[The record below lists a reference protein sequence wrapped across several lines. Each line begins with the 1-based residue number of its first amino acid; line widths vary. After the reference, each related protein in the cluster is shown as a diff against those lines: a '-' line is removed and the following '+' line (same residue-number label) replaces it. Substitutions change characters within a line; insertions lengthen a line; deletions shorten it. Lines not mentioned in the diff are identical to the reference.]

1 MTQQVKIGAQGYTL
15 KEQFSELGPYETL
28 KKIHELGYHAVEISQ
43 VEMTPENVAEIK
55 RASDE
60 FGIEIASL
68 SAGLKPMMEGQ
79 ESLTTHLDKIIEDC
93 KTLNAD
99 IVRIG
104 MLPFEAMAS
113 LDKVVEFC
121 HEANAV
127 AEKMKEHGIKL
138 YYHNHH
144 VEFVKYDGRYLL
156 DIIREEAPLLGF
168 ELDVHWVQRG
178 GRNPVEV
185 LKEYAGKVDLVHLK
199 DYRVVPV
206 PQEAVDEL
214 LKGNSGDF
222 MHAFTNNIEFAE
234 LGQGTLDLKA
244 IIEQSIESGAR
255 YLLVEQDDT
264 YGRDPFESLKE
275 SRDYLYELGYKEL
288 F

>member
-1 MTQQVKIGAQGYTL
+1 
-15 KEQFSELGPYETL
+15 
-28 KKIHELGYHAVEISQ
+28 
-43 VEMTPENVAEIK
+43 
-55 RASDE
+55 
-60 FGIEIASL
+60 
-68 SAGLKPMMEGQ
+68 
-79 ESLTTHLDKIIEDC
+79 
-93 KTLNAD
+93 
-99 IVRIG
+99 

-113 LDKVVEFC
+113 LDKVLEFC

-127 AEKMKEHGIKL
+127 AEKMKEQGIKL

-144 VEFVKYDGRYLL
+144 IEFVKYEGRYLL

-199 DYRVVPV
+199 DYRVVPI
-206 PQEAVDEL
+206 PQEAVDEI
-214 LKGNSGDF
+214 LKGNAGDF

-234 LGQGTLDLKA
+234 LGQGTLDLPA
-244 IIEQSIESGAR
+244 IIEQSIASGAR
-255 YLLVEQDDT
+255 YLLVEQDDQ
-264 YGRDPFESLKE
+264 YGRDPFDCLAD
-275 SRDYLYELGYKEL
+275 SRDYLKKIGYTDL

>member
-1 MTQQVKIGAQGYTL
+1 MTNQVKIGVQGYTL
-15 KEQFSELGPYETL
+15 KAQFEQLGPYETL
-28 KKIHELGYHAVEISQ
+28 KRISELGYNAVEISQ

-55 RASDE
+55 RASE
-60 FGIEIASL
+60 ELGMEIASL

-79 ESLTTHLDKIIEDC
+79 ESLTTDLNKIIQDC
-93 KTLNAD
+93 KTLNTD

-113 LDKVVEFC
+113 LDKVLEFC

-127 AEKMKEHGIKL
+127 AEKMKEQGIKL

-144 VEFVKYDGRYLL
+144 IEFVKYDGRYLL
-156 DIIREEAPLLGF
+156 DIIRDEAPLLGF

-199 DYRVVPV
+199 DYRVVPI
-206 PQEAVDEL
+206 PQEAVDEI
-214 LKGNSGDF
+214 LKGNTGDF
-222 MHAFTNNIEFAE
+222 MHAFKNNIEFAE
-234 LGQGTLDLKA
+234 LGQGTLDLPA
-244 IIEQSIESGAR
+244 IIEQSIASGAR
-255 YLLVEQDDT
+255 YLLVEQDDQ
-264 YGRDPFESLKE
+264 YGRDPFDCLAD
-275 SRDYLYELGYKEL
+275 SRDYLKEIGYADL

>member
-1 MTQQVKIGAQGYTL
+1 MGQQVKIGVQGYTL
-15 KEQFSELGPYETL
+15 KKQFSELGPYETL
-28 KKIHELGYHAVEISQ
+28 KKINELGYNAVEISQ
-43 VEMTPENVAEIK
+43 VDMTPENVAEIK
-55 RASDE
+55 RASEE
-60 FGIEIASL
+60 FGMEIASL

-79 ESLTTHLDKIIEDC
+79 ESLSTHLDKIIADC
-93 KTLNAD
+93 KTLNTD

-113 LDKVVEFC
+113 LEKVVEFC

-127 AEKMKEHGIKL
+127 AETMKEQGIKL

-144 VEFVKYDGRYLL
+144 IEFVKYDGRYLL
-156 DIIREEAPLLGF
+156 DIIREEAPLLGL

-199 DYRVVPV
+199 DYRIVPV
-206 PQEAVDEL
+206 PQEAVDEI
-214 LKGNSGDF
+214 LKGNAGDF

-234 LGQGTLDLKA
+234 LGQGTLDLPA

-255 YLLVEQDDT
+255 YLLVEQDDQ
-264 YGRDPFESLKE
+264 YGRDPFECLAE
-275 SRDYLYELGYKEL
+275 SRDYLKKIGYADL

>member
-1 MTQQVKIGAQGYTL
+1 MTKVKIGVQGFTL
-15 KEQFSELGPYETL
+15 KEQFKDLGPYETL
-28 KKIHELGYHAVEISQ
+28 KRASELGYNAVEISQ
-43 VEMTPENVAEIK
+43 VDMTPENVQEIK
-55 RASDE
+55 RASTE
-60 FGIEIASL
+60 LGMEIASL

-79 ESLTTHLDKIIEDC
+79 ESLTTHLDKIIDDC
-93 KTLNAD
+93 KTLDAD

-104 MLPFEAMAS
+104 MLPFEAMAA

-121 HEANAV
+121 HEANDV
-127 AEKMKEHGIKL
+127 AEKMKEQGIKL

-144 VEFVKYDGRYLL
+144 IEFVKYDGRYLL

-178 GRNPVEV
+178 GRNPIEV

-199 DYRVVPV
+199 DYRIVPV
-206 PQEAVDEL
+206 PQEAVDALQRGEAEH
-214 LKGNSGDF
+214 F
-222 MHAFTNNIEFAE
+222 MDAFTNNIQFAE
-234 LGQGTLDLKA
+234 LGIGSLDLKG

-255 YLLVEQDDT
+255 YLLVEQDDV
-264 YGRDPFESLKE
+264 YGRDPFDSLAD

>member
-1 MTQQVKIGAQGYTL
+1 MML
-15 KEQFSELGPYETL
+15 KEKFQELGAYETL
-28 KKIHELGYHAVEISQ
+28 KKVSELGYNSVEISQ
-43 VEMTPENVAEIK
+43 IEMTPENVAEIK
-55 RASDE
+55 RASED
-60 FGIEIASL
+60 FGMEIASL

-113 LDKVVEFC
+113 LDKVLEFC
-121 HEANAV
+121 HEANVV

-199 DYRVVPV
+199 DYRLVPV
-206 PQEAVDEL
+206 PQEAVDAVK
-214 LKGNSGDF
+214 KGEMEGF
-222 MHAFTNNIEFAE
+222 YQAFTNNIQFAE

-255 YLLVEQDDT
+255 YLLVEQDDQ
-264 YGRDPFESLKE
+264 YGRDPLDCLAD
-275 SRDYLYELGYKEL
+275 SRDHLYELGYKEL

>member
-15 KEQFSELGPYETL
+15 KKQFSELGPYETL
-28 KKIHELGYHAVEISQ
+28 KRVSELGYNAVEISQ
-43 VEMTPENVAEIK
+43 VDMTPENVAEIK
-55 RASDE
+55 RASE
-60 FGIEIASL
+60 KFGMEIASL

-79 ESLTTHLDKIIEDC
+79 ESLSTHLDKIIADC
-93 KTLNAD
+93 KTLNTD

-113 LDKVVEFC
+113 LDKVLEFC

-127 AEKMKEHGIKL
+127 AEKMKEQGIKL

-144 VEFVKYDGRYLL
+144 IEFVKYDGRYLL
-156 DIIREEAPLLGF
+156 DIIRDEAPLLGF

-199 DYRVVPV
+199 DYRVVPI
-206 PQEAVDEL
+206 PQEAVDEI
-214 LKGNSGDF
+214 LKGNAGDF

-234 LGQGTLDLKA
+234 LGQGTLDLPA
-244 IIEQSIESGAR
+244 IIEQSIASGAR
-255 YLLVEQDDT
+255 YLLVEQDDQ
-264 YGRDPFESLKE
+264 YGRDPFECLAE
-275 SRDYLYELGYKEL
+275 SRDYLKEIGYAEL